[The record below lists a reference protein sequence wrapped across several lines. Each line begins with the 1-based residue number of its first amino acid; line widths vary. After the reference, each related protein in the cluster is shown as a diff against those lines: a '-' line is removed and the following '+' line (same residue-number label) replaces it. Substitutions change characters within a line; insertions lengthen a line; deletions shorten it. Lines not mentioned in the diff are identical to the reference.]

1 VQLAGISVVVKVDD
15 DYLSLTPTL
24 GYIGGSVLTKLLSH
38 FLLDT
43 FQIAVLVRDP
53 AKAKAFEPLGVKP
66 VIGSYSDHSLLRRLA
81 SEADVVFAC
90 VSFVSSPS
98 TH

>member
-15 DYLSLTPTL
+15 DYLISTP

-38 FLLDT
+38 SLFDT
-43 FQIAVLVRDP
+43 FQITVLVRGP
-53 AKAKAFEPLGVKP
+53 EKAKAFEPLGVKP
-66 VIGSYSDHSLLRRLA
+66 VIGSYSDLSLLRRLA